1 MDEPLTAVELFVLVL
16 VANGT
21 LPPSAW
27 DDFRRLLTPPEPLPD
42 PAPGVEFA
50 PRELPEP
57 VAARVLNSIVRI
69 AADNP
74 RREAAAA
81 LQPPDQRAQRA
92 AAHAARVARVLGELR
107 ALGCRLD
114 ADVEPRD
121 E

>member
-1 MDEPLTAVELFVLVL
+1 MNEPLTAVELYVLVL

-21 LPPSAW
+21 LPPEAW
-27 DDFRRLLTPPEPLPD
+27 DYFRRLLTPPAPLPD

-74 RREAAAA
+74 RREAEAVTR
-81 LQPPDQRAQRA
+81 PPDQRAARVA
-92 AAHAARVARVLGELR
+92 ALEARVARVVGQIRGLD
-107 ALGCRLD
+107 CRLD
-114 ADVEPRD
+114 ADTEPRD
-121 E
+121 